1 MSDTSSPKKQR
12 KPSRSARN
20 GATRLAAS
28 QLVYEHFLSQTALTK
43 ILQDHQLNRANQPL
57 DEMEEWEAPLIEPDY
72 NMMADIFKVVD
83 QERASI
89 DALFTSLVKN
99 KDKTPELLIKA
110 IFTCAAAELY
120 KAEAR
125 QIDPPIIIND
135 YLNVTRAFF
144 DDGEVKFVNGLL
156 NSAKES
162 VTL

>member
-1 MSDTSSPKKQR
+1 
-12 KPSRSARN
+12 RN
-20 GATRLAAS
+20 AATRLAVS
-28 QLVYEHFLSQTALTK
+28 QLVYEHFLTETSLSK
-43 ILQDHQLNRANQPL
+43 ILQDHQLNRSKNPI
-57 DEMEEWEAPLIEPDY
+57 DELEDGEDPLIDPDY
-72 NMMADIFKVVD
+72 SMMADIFKVID

-89 DALFTSLVKN
+89 DTMFSSLVKN
-99 KDKTPELLIKA
+99 KDKAPELLIKA

-120 KAEAR
+120 SAEAK

-144 DDGEVKFVNGLL
+144 DAGEVKFVNGLL